1 LLGEDTILEYKSPIA
16 SAFRRGDLLR
26 LWGYGVQHHVDSIE
40 RLSSWRALTLVLVVA
55 SLTPTLLNEIAQMDW
70 TLSPLGEGYY
80 RIDGAVY
87 ATYVVVTD
95 EVAEA
100 EQDDFLAIF
109 SHRPVRNPDAQR
121 WMNQWI
127 EQERDTMQNVE
138 DMEGYEEMTRK
149 FLDSMP
155 VARRL
160 EGIPPAERLAGI
172 PPEEWLAGIPPE
184 KRLAGLAPE
193 EQFLALPE
201 EILRGLSDEYLR
213 TLPAD
218 VQAAIRARIGR
229 P

>member
-1 LLGEDTILEYKSPIA
+1 LLAEDTVLEYKSPIA

-40 RLSSWRALTLVLVVA
+40 RLSSRHALTLVLVVA
-55 SLTPTLLNEIAQMDW
+55 SFTPTLLDEIAQMDW
-70 TLSPLGEGYY
+70 TLSPLGGGYS

-109 SHRPVRNPDAQR
+109 SHRPVLSPDAQR

-127 EQERDTMQNVE
+127 EQERGTMQNVE

-160 EGIPPAERLAGI
+160 AGI
-172 PPEEWLAGIPPE
+172 PPEERLAGLAPE
-184 KRLAGLAPE
+184 ERLAGLAPE
-193 EQFLALPE
+193 EQLLALSE

-218 VQAAIRARIGR
+218 VLTAIRARIGR

>member
-1 LLGEDTILEYKSPIA
+1 
-16 SAFRRGDLLR
+16 
-26 LWGYGVQHHVDSIE
+26 
-40 RLSSWRALTLVLVVA
+40 
-55 SLTPTLLNEIAQMDW
+55 MDW
-70 TLSPLGEGYY
+70 TLSPLGGGYH
-80 RIDGAVY
+80 RLDGAVY

-127 EQERDTMQNVE
+127 EQERGTMQNVE

-160 EGIPPAERLAGI
+160 EGIPLAERLAGI
-172 PPEEWLAGIPPE
+172 PPAE
-184 KRLAGLAPE
+184 RLAGLAPE
-193 EQFLALPE
+193 EQLLALSDE
-201 EILRGLSDEYLR
+201 VLRGLPDEYLR

-218 VQAAIRARIGR
+218 VQAAIRARTGR